1 MAELFETKRKETMA
15 TMIRTF
21 FSHVLESIKSLKR
34 NGWMT
39 IASASAVT
47 ITLVLVG
54 IFMAVIFNATKLA
67 KDIEEN
73 VTVSVFV
80 DIGTTPDE
88 MQKLEKE
95 LNKIDNVETIS
106 YSNKD
111 KQLKK
116 IQKQMGEAWNL
127 FEGDSNP
134 LYDVYYVSAKEPS
147 DTKEIS
153 AKAAKLSNV
162 FKADYGG
169 VSSDKIFS
177 IASKVRT
184 WGLGAAIL
192 LLFVA
197 VFLISNTIRITILSR
212 QREIQIMRLVGA
224 KNGYIRW
231 PFFIEGAWIGLI
243 GSIIPILV
251 LTFGYQKFY
260 TLFNP
265 QLLSSNYSLLKPES
279 FVWQID
285 LLMIV
290 IGMTI
295 GSLGSII
302 SMRRFLK
309 I

>member
-1 MAELFETKRKETMA
+1 
-15 TMIRTF
+15 MIRTF
-21 FSHVLESIKSLKR
+21 FTHVLESIKSLKR

-39 IASASAVT
+39 VASASAVT

-67 KDIEEN
+67 QDIEEN

-80 DIGTTPDE
+80 DIGTTPEE
-88 MQKLEKE
+88 MQSLEKE
-95 LNKIDNVETIS
+95 LNKLDNVETIS

-111 KQLKK
+111 QQLKK

-134 LYDVYYVSAKEPS
+134 LYDVYYVSATEPS

-153 AKAAKLSNV
+153 EKAGKLPNV

-177 IASKVRT
+177 IAAKVRT

-243 GSIIPILV
+243 GSIIPILL

-260 TLFNP
+260 NLFNP
-265 QLLSSNYSLLKPES
+265 QLLRSNYSLLKPDS
-279 FVWQID
+279 FIWQMDI
-285 LLMIV
+285 LMVV

-295 GSLGSII
+295 GSLGSVI

>member
-1 MAELFETKRKETMA
+1 
-15 TMIRTF
+15 MIRTF
-21 FSHVLESIKSLKR
+21 FTHVLESIKSLKR

-80 DIGTTPDE
+80 DIGTTPEE

-111 KQLKK
+111 QQLKK
-116 IQKQMGEAWNL
+116 IQQQMGEAWNL

-147 DTKEIS
+147 DTKKIS
-153 AKAAKLSNV
+153 QKAAKLPNV

-177 IASKVRT
+177 IAAKVRT

-243 GSIIPILV
+243 GAIIPILL
-251 LTFGYQKFY
+251 LTFGYQQFY
-260 TLFNP
+260 NLFNP
-265 QLLSSNYSLLKPES
+265 QLLRSNYSLLKPES
-279 FVWQID
+279 FVWQLD
-285 LLMIV
+285 LLMAV